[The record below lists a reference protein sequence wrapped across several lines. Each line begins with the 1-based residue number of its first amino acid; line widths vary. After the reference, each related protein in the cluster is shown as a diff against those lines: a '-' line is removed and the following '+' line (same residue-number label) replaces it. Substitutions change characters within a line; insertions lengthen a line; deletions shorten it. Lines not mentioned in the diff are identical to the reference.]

1 MPVAETV
8 INSRADFD
16 QGIDD
21 EPDDAAQQES
31 QEGKEWTAHLDVPL
45 LLECSADTHPRVTHI
60 YLPLAQGL
68 LIVAQ
73 DLHLVA
79 QDLHLIAQDLH
90 LVAQDLHLVAQDL
103 HLVALDLLL
112 GTQDLHAHVLH
123 QLIDMSINHL
133 HMLLPLAYSLLVILH
148 LSQANPQITYSP
160 SPRTLLH
167 LIMQRHPLSVLVLP
181 VSHLSQ
187 IHTAARRHERSNQ
200 SKGTP

>member
-1 MPVAETV
+1 MLNV
-8 INSRADFD
+8 S
-16 QGIDD
+16 
-21 EPDDAAQQES
+21 AARS
-31 QEGKEWTAHLDVPL
+31 HLDVPL
-45 LLECSADTHPRVTHI
+45 LLECSADTHPRVTHV

-68 LIVAQ
+68 LV
-73 DLHLVA
+73 
-79 QDLHLIAQDLH
+79 
-90 LVAQDLHLVAQDL
+90 VAQDLHLVAQDL
-103 HLVALDLLL
+103 HLVALDLHLVALDLHL

-133 HMLLPLAYSLLVILH
+133 HALLPLAYSLLVVLH
-148 LSQANPQITYSP
+148 LGQANPQIAYSP

-167 LIMQRHPLSVLVLP
+167 LITQRHPLSVLVLS